1 MRDGTSSFQAPGQ
14 LCPAYHISLLFLA
27 SAGAQ
32 PQKEVFSRWP
42 AQEAVSS
49 GCLATSRPQHP
60 GASAET
66 SHFCSSSGSERPAFQ
81 LRRPPLAQNPPSR
94 FSVAPGCLWTAGSP
108 MEAWGRD
115 RSCGWSSPVC
125 APTPLSR
132 PSAVEFNPFLPA
144 VPGRKFLTPGRSV
157 YIRGPRFTP
166 WVCSLVLGSKESID
180 LCLYAPLTR

>member
-1 MRDGTSSFQAPGQ
+1 MRDGASSFQAPGQ

-32 PQKEVFSRWP
+32 PQKEVLSRWP

-94 FSVAPGCLWTAGSP
+94 FSVAPGCL
-108 MEAWGRD
+108 D
-115 RSCGWSSPVC
+115 GWEPHGGLGQGQELWLELPGVRPHAPVQALRC
-125 APTPLSR
+125 
-132 PSAVEFNPFLPA
+132 
-144 VPGRKFLTPGRSV
+144 
-157 YIRGPRFTP
+157 
-166 WVCSLVLGSKESID
+166 
-180 LCLYAPLTR
+180 